1 MGVFG
6 CVFDYIDEVV
16 AIVFSLFALGFTR
29 LLFFALFSLAALQLL
44 VEVPLHLL

>member
-1 MGVFG
+1 ML
-6 CVFDYIDEVV
+6 DYIDQVV
-16 AIVFSLFALGFTR
+16 AIVLSLFALGFAG